1 MHNGAIKLY
10 YAYGVYCLEQAAL
23 CGGGAVLRK
32 VLARRARRGGARGGA
47 VCVAEEVPKRARRLA
62 LKTKMGMLFRARM
75 KMRVFRTPAP
85 C

>member
-32 VLARRARRGGARGGA
+32 VLARGGARGGGRLRG
-47 VCVAEEVPKRARRLA
+47 VVVQKRARRLA
-62 LKTKMGMLFRARM
+62 LKTKMRMLFRARM
-75 KMRVFRTPAP
+75 KMRVFRTQQ